1 MAKQRR
7 WGVLRLKVTA
17 TRLAA
22 FVVIVLAAAVALAG
36 PAAWELGTYQLLNGP
51 SSGPLLSQM
60 SGAGSLHSYSFV
72 GKVGGVAFAG
82 IAVPAATWN
91 PKALRLVYNASQPDS
106 QRFGV
111 RVGEHVYYQ
120 HLANWL
126 LIPIARYADSPY
138 NACISLFGEN
148 TDDSTYDI
156 VYHPALKDTLLGLRL
171 LQADMLLFDVSETWR
186 LPTRDG
192 TLVLGLG
199 EVTPGGF
206 DLASARQVTA
216 AMEKGQFQSWVLTDH
231 DEPIR
236 VDLIDGQLR
245 FTGIPYYYFWNS
257 DFQGYRAE
265 RERLAEKAQALR
277 RAAKV
282 SEYNSLV
289 ERINAL
295 EPRVSEVSAITT
307 GMKAIPQAVR
317 GLNLSVYDAALTTV
331 HYAAFFRYVKQRDPA
346 GWQEFL
352 GSLRSVVPQPQ
363 VVTPTKWKH
372 PR

>member
-1 MAKQRR
+1 MTVQRR
-7 WGVLRLKVTA
+7 YGVLRLKATA

-22 FVVIVLAAAVALAG
+22 FVLVVLAAAVALAG
-36 PAAWELGTYQLLNGP
+36 PAVWELGTYQLLNGP

-60 SGAGSLHSYSFV
+60 SGAGSLHSYGFV

-82 IAVPAATWN
+82 IAAPAATWN
-91 PKALRLVYNASQPDS
+91 PKTSRLVYNASQPDS

-111 RVGEHVYYQ
+111 RIGEHVYYQ
-120 HLANWL
+120 HLADWL

-138 NACISLFGEN
+138 NACISLFGQN

-192 TLVLGLG
+192 KLVLGLG
-199 EVTPGGF
+199 EAAPVGF
-206 DLASARQVTA
+206 DRASAQQVTA
-216 AMEKGQFQSWVLTDH
+216 ALEKGHFQSWVFTDF
-231 DEPIR
+231 DDPIR
-236 VDLIDGQLR
+236 IDLADGQLR
-245 FTGIPYYYFWNS
+245 FTGAPYYYFWTS
-257 DFQGYRAE
+257 DFEGYRAE
-265 RERLAEKAQALR
+265 RERLVEKAQALR
-277 RAAKV
+277 NVSNV
-282 SEYNSLV
+282 SEYNALV

-307 GMKAIPQAVR
+307 GMRAIPRAVR
-317 GLNLSVYDAALTTV
+317 GLNAPVYDAASTTV
-331 HYAAFFRYVKQRDPA
+331 HYAAFFRYVKQHYPA
-346 GWQEFL
+346 AWQEFMD
-352 GSLRSVVPQPQ
+352 SLRSVVPQPQ

-372 PR
+372 PQ